1 MSSQEAVHNERIKL
15 TANYLNGTAIAILA
29 IGGFAP
35 VVSYA
40 TNTRSDPVEIIAT
53 VSVGCLI
60 TSSFLHYIVRR
71 SLGRMR

>member
-1 MSSQEAVHNERIKL
+1 MSGQDTVHNERIRL

-35 VVSYA
+35 IVSYA
-40 TNTRSDPVEIIAT
+40 TNTRSDPIEIIAT

-60 TSSFLHYIVRR
+60 TSGFLHYIARNPP
-71 SLGRMR
+71 GRMR